1 MKLLNVFKLGGSLF
15 TSESYYKNV
24 KTLLQNYPHDVN
36 ILICG
41 GGPAVQQ
48 IRQYQKQF
56 NLSDAECHHN
66 SMLAMDRNTRHLC
79 QHLKIA
85 VSESWQQLISQIEH
99 DPKTPCWLGFAVTQ
113 FVLGEDPLLPPPQL
127 PESWDTTSDSIAAR
141 IASLLKARLILA
153 KSTSPTSNNLSRLA
167 NQGYVDNH
175 FPVAAASIS
184 SVTFV
189 DLSD

>member
-1 MKLLNVFKLGGSLF
+1 MPSLNIFKIGGSLF

-24 KTLLQNYPHDVN
+24 KTLLNQYQDDVN

-41 GGPAVQQ
+41 GGLPVQQ
-48 IRQYQKQF
+48 IRQFQKQF

-79 QHLKIA
+79 EHLK
-85 VSESWQQLISQIEH
+85 VSISETWHQLISQIKQA
-99 DPKTPCWLGFAVTQ
+99 PATPRWFGFAVTQ
-113 FVLGEDPLLPPPQL
+113 FVLEQDPQLPPPRL
-127 PESWDTTSDSIAAR
+127 PKSWHTTSDSIAAR
-141 IASLLKARLILA
+141 IASLLKARLIVA
-153 KSTSPTSNNLSRLA
+153 KSTSPTSNNLSLLA

-189 DLSD
+189 DLLD